1 MDSRLLLEPFRIV
14 PVVVIDDADKAVT
27 LARTF
32 VDAGIGVIEITL
44 RTEGALAALEAVASE
59 VPDMLVGAGSVR
71 QPGQF
76 EIVAKA
82 GAKFAVSPGSAPAL
96 LDAARDTAM
105 PFVPG
110 AVTPSEVLGLLERG
124 YTLQK
129 FFPAEA
135 AGGIPV
141 LKSIASPIPEASFM
155 PTGGISASLAADY
168 LALPNVAA
176 VGGSWLAPA
185 GLLAANAFDEIAV
198 LARDAASIG
207 V

>member
-1 MDSRLLLEPFRIV
+1 MGRAQQGQPAEI
-14 PVVVIDDADKAVT
+14 
-27 LARTF
+27 
-32 VDAGIGVIEITL
+32 VDAGIAVIEVTL
-44 RTEGALAALEAVASE
+44 RTPGALSALRAIADAV
-59 VPDMLVGAGSVR
+59 PGMLVGAGSVR
-71 QPGQF
+71 SASQF
-76 EIVAKA
+76 EAIADA
-82 GAKFAVSPGSAPAL
+82 GARFAVSPGSAPAL
-96 LDAARDTAM
+96 FDAARDSNM

-135 AGGIPV
+135 AGGIPF
-141 LKSIASPIPEASFM
+141 LKSIASPVPEAQFM
-155 PTGGISASLAADY
+155 PTGGIGPGLAKDY

-185 GLLAANAFDEIAV
+185 GLLDAGAFDEIAA
-198 LARDAASIG
+198 LARDAATIG